1 MQSEQMDRPLV
12 LALIIGC
19 TLVAVMLWFAQPT
32 RRWAA
37 LYPLGVS
44 ATVAGSA
51 ALERDVR
58 WSIALSLLAIV
69 LYVTA
74 FVLQRRSL
82 RR

>member
-1 MQSEQMDRPLV
+1 MDRPLV
-12 LALIIGC
+12 SALIVGC
-19 TLVAVMLWFAQPT
+19 TLVAVLLWFAQPT

-44 ATVAGSA
+44 ATVASSA
-51 ALERDVR
+51 ALQRDVR
-58 WSIALSLLAIV
+58 WSIALSLLAIA